1 MEINGTSGV
10 FFEAGL
16 RRPDGASNE
25 APAQAEKKLTSCPE
39 LVDHYTHK
47 RDWTDP

>member
-1 MEINGTSGV
+1 MARLVLCSRLE
-10 FFEAGL
+10 L
-16 RRPDGASNE
+16 RRSEGASNE
-25 APAQAEKKLTSCPE
+25 APTQAEKKLSSCPG